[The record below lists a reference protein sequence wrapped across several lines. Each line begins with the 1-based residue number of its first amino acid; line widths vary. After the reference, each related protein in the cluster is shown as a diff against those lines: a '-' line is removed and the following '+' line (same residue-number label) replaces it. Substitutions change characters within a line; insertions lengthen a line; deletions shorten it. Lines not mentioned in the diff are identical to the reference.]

1 MTTTTPT
8 YTYRAQT
15 DAGTK
20 HWHLGAAETGAKCVC
35 GTRLMTPDDTRAFAL
50 KLAADKRRYDTS
62 DDLTLV
68 SCGACMRGSAWK
80 EAATATGEA
89 KPPTRKRPS
98 AATRAA
104 AKNAAKTGGL
114 KANNPPNVRLTGGTV
129 IEADPETGL
138 PRIKPEIQA
147 KADQI
152 VADQLAAKRAA
163 KDAG

>member
-8 YTYRAQT
+8 YHYRAQT

-20 HWHLGAAETGAKCVC
+20 HWHLGAAETDAKCVC

-50 KLAADKRRYDTS
+50 KLAADKRKCDTS

-80 EAATATGEA
+80 EAAPATGQA

-104 AKNAAKTGGL
+104 AKAAADAVCGES
-114 KANNPPNVRLTGGTV
+114 V

-147 KADQI
+147 KADAI
-152 VADQLAAKRAA
+152 AAEQKARNAE
-163 KDAG
+163 AGK